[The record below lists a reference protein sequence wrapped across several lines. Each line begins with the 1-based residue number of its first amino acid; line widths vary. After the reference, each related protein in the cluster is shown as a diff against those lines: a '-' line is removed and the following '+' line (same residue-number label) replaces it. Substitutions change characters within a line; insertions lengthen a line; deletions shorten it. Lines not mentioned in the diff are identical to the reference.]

1 MADAAAPPN
10 LMGYLFSRDVMQQS
24 LRLGLVGAWDHDFPE
39 MVEALRMLNDQCATL
54 VQSFLPIG
62 EQDRDEDEAHAE
74 GYHNVLGD
82 NEHHS
87 AQVSISGFVLDGYFR
102 IMASTKL
109 MKLDPQ
115 HKFVQHLMAAYRNE
129 YGLRVMDF
137 GIRLLKWYR
146 RIAYTD
152 P

>member
-10 LMGYLFSRDVMQQS
+10 LMGYLFSRDVIQQS
-24 LRLGLVGAWDHDFPE
+24 LRLGLAGAWDHDFPE
-39 MVEALRMLNDQCATL
+39 MVEALRMLNDECVTL

-62 EQDRDEDEAHAE
+62 EQDLDEADME
-74 GYHNVLGD
+74 GYHNVIGD
-82 NEHHS
+82 NEHRS
-87 AQVSISGFVLDGYFR
+87 AQVTMAGFVLDGYFR
-102 IMASTKL
+102 IKASTKL

-115 HKFVQHLMAAYRNE
+115 HRFIQHLMAAYRNE
-129 YGLRVMDF
+129 YGLNVMDF
-137 GIRLLKWYR
+137 GIRVLKWYR